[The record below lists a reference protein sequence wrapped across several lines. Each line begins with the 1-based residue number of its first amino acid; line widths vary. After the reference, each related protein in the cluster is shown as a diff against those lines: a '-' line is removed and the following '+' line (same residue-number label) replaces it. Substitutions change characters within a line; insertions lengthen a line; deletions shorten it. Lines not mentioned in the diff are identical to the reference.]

1 MVVFAHYAGFADIAV
16 VGSWRLQIFAAIT
29 KRQGFL
35 KLYILDNQRILFFF
49 VQAQQF
55 LKLLS
60 SFLDQFEFEDQI
72 DIDFGRKEVGFSRRI
87 VKNCVG
93 LESVNQKDSEVPC
106 QDKKSEF
113 RGVHLHV
120 GTSYKLDYKA
130 GVKQRKKSCDDDMH
144 QFL

>member
-35 KLYILDNQRILFFF
+35 KLYILDNQRILFVF

-55 LKLLS
+55 LELLS

-72 DIDFGRKEVGFSRRI
+72 DIDFGR
-87 VKNCVG
+87 
-93 LESVNQKDSEVPC
+93 
-106 QDKKSEF
+106 
-113 RGVHLHV
+113 
-120 GTSYKLDYKA
+120 
-130 GVKQRKKSCDDDMH
+130 
-144 QFL
+144 